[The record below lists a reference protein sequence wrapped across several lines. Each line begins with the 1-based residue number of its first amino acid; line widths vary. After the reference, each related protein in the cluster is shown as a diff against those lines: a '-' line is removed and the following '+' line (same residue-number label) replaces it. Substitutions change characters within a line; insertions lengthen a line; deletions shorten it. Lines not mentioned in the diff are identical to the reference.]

1 MARAITF
8 RHSYGQGR
16 LDEATALIEESQHW
30 WMQVKDPS
38 RLHDSYWFLGQFA
51 LDRHDWRRA
60 AARFQE
66 SLRICRGGSSSRRVA
81 QCLEAVVACAV
92 AVPEPGTSRI
102 ALRAVSLLGSASALR
117 ESITAHAVQDDQ
129 RFPNRD
135 LSWTVPGV
143 TAEARAEALESGRAM
158 PLEQAVELALSL
170 AAEIQ
175 AAAPEPVSDSG

>member
-1 MARAITF
+1 
-8 RHSYGQGR
+8 
-16 LDEATALIEESQHW
+16 
-30 WMQVKDPS
+30 MQVKDPGN
-38 RLHDSYWFLGQFA
+38 LHNSFWFLGQFA

-60 AARFQE
+60 AALFQE
-66 SLRICRGGSSSRRVA
+66 SLRICRGGSGSRRVA
-81 QCLEAVVACAV
+81 QCLEAVVACAM
-92 AVPEPGTSRI
+92 AVPEPRGSRI

-117 ESITAHAVQDDQ
+117 ESIRVHAVPDEH

-135 LSWTVPGV
+135 LSRTGPGV
-143 TAEARAEALESGRAM
+143 SAEARAEALESGRAM